1 MYVYIYIYI
10 TKLNLS
16 PRSYRLPHS
25 LPFSRTSAD
34 DPRVVEAW
42 VVGGHA
48 HKPKIMTSAGDL
60 EALAQ
65 RVADL
70 EALLEKAQQRRQQI

>member
-1 MYVYIYIYI
+1 MYH
-10 TKLNLS
+10 T
-16 PRSYRLPHS
+16 PD
-25 LPFSRTSAD
+25 PFRTLAVD
-34 DPRVVEAW
+34 DPRVAEAW
-42 VVGGHA
+42 VVGGHDA

-65 RVADL
+65 RVAHL